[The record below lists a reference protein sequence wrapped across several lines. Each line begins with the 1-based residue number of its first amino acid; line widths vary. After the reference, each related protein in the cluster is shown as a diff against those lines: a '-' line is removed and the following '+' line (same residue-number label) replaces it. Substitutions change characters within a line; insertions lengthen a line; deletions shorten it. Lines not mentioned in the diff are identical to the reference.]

1 MSNQINT
8 KKGTMNIP
16 DDADGIVDDQKEF
29 EAQMAENEAKLAEEI
44 AKAKDDEEYDN
55 YFRFEDLGMTIAPVK
70 VSITIVTSSF
80 KRLRRRKA
88 ILKNS

>member
-1 MSNQINT
+1 MQ
-8 KKGTMNIP
+8 IP

-44 AKAKDDEEYDN
+44 AKAKDEEKYDE
-55 YFRFEDLGMTIAPVK
+55 YFRFEDLGMTMAPIRVNIA
-70 VSITIVTSSF
+70 IVTSSF
-80 KRLRRRKA
+80 KRLKRRKA